1 MASQKEIKGKGQ
13 RLPDPTLGASDPLP
27 PELLAKANSPCAF
40 KVNTDPLVGSLLS
53 ERYRIAEKIGEG
65 GMGKIYLAEDER
77 LGKKVVV
84 KMLPPAFAGRIEL
97 AQRFVQEAKLTAQ
110 IEQENIVSITD
121 LVVTAPPF
129 YVMEHL
135 RGKEL
140 GGLLHDEGRL
150 AWDERTQDVLAQAC
164 RALGAAHD
172 RGIVHRDMKPDNVY
186 LVEHGDGR
194 VFVKL
199 LDFGIAKILSE
210 SGNDVKDVDGPEG
223 MAEAS
228 TGRRFLTNVGVVLGT
243 PHYMAPEQGQGKEID
258 HRADIYAV
266 GVIMYEMLTG
276 QVPFDIPGRAGMS
289 VDLAG
294 RIVEMH
300 INEPLTPPRI
310 LRPDADIPEEVEAI
324 IMKAMRKEPSERFQT
339 IREMEAAIL
348 KCAAPKHKPKTRIA
362 PASSGETA
370 KTRSVEGL
378 ARIVKEDEERR
389 GRATKLKRGIIAAS
403 LLAAVAAGMVVAGAS
418 AFSGRPPAVDSITIP
433 AKADATV
440 PGNARIA
447 DDGGRRDGGPGEE
460 ENPDE
465 KGDR

>member
-1 MASQKEIKGKGQ
+1 MASRKEIGGGGRK
-13 RLPDPTLGASDPLP
+13 LPDPTLGASDPLP

-40 KVNTDPLVGSLLS
+40 KVNTDPLIGSLLG

-77 LGKKVVV
+77 LGKKVVI
-84 KMLPPAFAGRIEL
+84 KMLPPAFAGRVEL

-150 AWDERTQDVLAQAC
+150 QWDERTRDVLAQAC

-172 RGIVHRDMKPDNVY
+172 RGIVHRDMKPDNVF

-210 SGNDVKDVDGPEG
+210 SGAGEKGAESPEDI
-223 MAEAS
+223 AEAQ
-228 TGRRFLTNVGVVLGT
+228 TGRRFLTNIGVVLGT

-258 HRADIYAV
+258 HRADIYAL

-276 QVPFDIPGRAGMS
+276 QVPFDIPGRSGMS

-300 INEPLTPPRI
+300 INEPLTPPRT

-324 IMKAMRKEPSERFQT
+324 IMKALRKEPDERFQT

-348 KCAAPKHKPKTRIA
+348 RCSAPKHKPKARIA
-362 PASSGETA
+362 LAQGGETM
-370 KTRSVEGL
+370 RSRSLEGL
-378 ARIVKEDEERR
+378 ARIMKEGEQR
-389 GRATKLKRGIIAAS
+389 GRASKLRKGIIAAS
-403 LLAAVAAGMVVAGAS
+403 LLAAVAAGMAVAGAS
-418 AFSGRPPAVDSITIP
+418 AFSRKSPAVDTIATP
-433 AKADATV
+433 AQAADSA
-440 PGNARIA
+440 PISSPMAE
-447 DDGGRRDGGPGEE
+447 DGGLRDGESRGDG
-460 ENPDE
+460 NPDE
-465 KGDR
+465 KGER